1 MKKILV
7 VDNDPILLK
16 LMTRLLEK
24 EGHQVMVEEDGLKAL
39 DTLKTYTPDVII
51 IDLIMPIIDGRM
63 LCKII
68 GGIKKLKNARVI
80 ILSAIAAEERTDF
93 SQLGIYASIAKG
105 PFSTTGQHVIDVI
118 NQIDREPA
126 PALAKETIG
135 VDGVY
140 ARSITKELL
149 VANRHFEMILE
160 KMSEGV
166 VGINSEGRIIYANP
180 SFFSLLGLSGY
191 ELYGS
196 YFVDLFGGE
205 DRMRVT
211 KLLDH
216 NDGKTHT
223 ITENSPLC
231 LNEHLVTL
239 DFLPIKEHQFSRII
253 VNDVTERKR
262 VEKELRSDKEKFR
275 VLVEGSPLGISLI
288 DGSGHYN
295 YINPRFIEIFGY
307 TLADIPTGAEWF
319 VKAYPLKEYRDQVI
333 SDWGNDLKKSGP
345 AESRHRTFTVRCKDG
360 SDKLILFRP
369 TKLENGD
376 QFVIYE
382 DITEKNRLEAQLQQ
396 AQKMEAIGTLAGGIA
411 HDFNNLM
418 MAVLGNVS
426 LMLFETDPADA
437 DYNRLKTIE
446 KMIKRGSKLTDQLLG
461 FARMGKYYVK
471 AVDMNRL
478 LKEVLDTFGR
488 TRKEIR
494 LHFEL
499 ADNLFSIEAD
509 EGQIEQVLLNLYV
522 NAADAMPRGGD
533 LFLKTRNV
541 THQEITDKSFNPLPG
556 KYVLLQF
563 SDTGVGIDKK
573 TQKRIFDPFFTTKG
587 MGGGTGLGLASVYGI
602 IKGHGGYIDVESEER
617 QGTTFNIYLP
627 ASDKKVAKT
636 VEVSRKIMAGS
647 ETILLVDDE
656 EIVLKVNIEMLK
668 SFGYSVLMAQSGD
681 AAIQI
686 FRENKNSIDLVV
698 LDMIMPGLS
707 GGEVFDKIKDIN
719 PGVKILLSS
728 GYSIDGQAKKILE
741 RGCDGFIQKPYD
753 LKDFSRKI
761 RKILDGPPHN

>member
-24 EGHQVMVEEDGLKAL
+24 EGHQVMVEQDGLKAL
-39 DTLKTYTPDVII
+39 DTLKTYTPDIII

-239 DFLPIKEHQFSRII
+239 DFLPFKEHQFSRII

-262 VEKELRSDKEKFR
+262 VEEELRSDKEKFR

-295 YINPRFIEIFGY
+295 YINPRFTEIFGY

-319 VKAYPLKEYRDQVI
+319 VKAYPLKDYRDQVI

-478 LKEVLDTFGR
+478 LKDILDTFGR

-541 THQEITDKSFNPLPG
+541 THQEITNKSFNPLPG

-573 TQKRIFDPFFTTKG
+573 TQKRIFDPFFTTKE

-656 EIVLKVNIEMLK
+656 EIVLKVNFEMLK

-681 AAIQI
+681 AAIKI

-707 GGEVFDKIKDIN
+707 GGDVFDKIKDIN

-761 RKILDGPPHN
+761 RKILDGPPRN